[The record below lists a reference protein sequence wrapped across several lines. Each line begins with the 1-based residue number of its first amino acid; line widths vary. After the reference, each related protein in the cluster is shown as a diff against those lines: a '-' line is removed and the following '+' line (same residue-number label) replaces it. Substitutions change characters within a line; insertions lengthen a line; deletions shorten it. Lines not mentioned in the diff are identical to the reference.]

1 MKKILTLALSSLLAI
16 PVFAQ
21 VVDTPDTPATPDSVA
36 VQETVVAAP
45 EVAPEVTEPAPEEV
59 APAEVAPEQQ
69 PEEAAPEVAEEP
81 SQEDP
86 APAIGS
92 AKAKKAKA
100 SKPAKDRYLFNHLGI
115 GISAGLDGIG
125 GDIALPVGRH
135 IQLRAG
141 YASGFPSLIKYVSP
155 AVHVNMSKADGD
167 PWDINADIA
176 GKANLGLDAARIM
189 LDLYPSKSS
198 GFRITAGA
206 YFAFKPEVGLIHLQ
220 TVEPLPLGPDDR
232 GKTGIT
238 LDREGA
244 PSELLTTDLEGTMA
258 LDIKMGAP
266 VSSMP
271 WLRPYVGIGLGR
283 VLPNKRVNF
292 CFDLGAIYTG
302 GFGLYGWDYSD
313 LALGTGDAKRVQ
325 IKSTDVNALK
335 DVIGESNVGLI
346 SQIMGFAENLPVW
359 PVLKFTVAVRL
370 F

>member
-1 MKKILTLALSSLLAI
+1 MKKILTLAVSSLIAI

-21 VVDTPDTPATPDSVA
+21 AVDTTATPANPDSVA

-45 EVAPEVTEPAPEEV
+45 EVAPEVTEPAPV
-59 APAEVAPEQQ
+59 EVAPEAVADE
-69 PEEAAPEVAEEP
+69 PASPAVEEAPVA
-81 SQEDP
+81 EDP
-86 APAIGS
+86 APS
-92 AKAKKAKA
+92 VSSKKEKKAKTN
-100 SKPAKDRYLFNHLGI
+100 KPSKDRYLFNHLGI

-176 GKANLGLDAARIM
+176 GQANLGLDAARIM

-206 YFAFKPEVGLIHLQ
+206 YFAFQPEVGLIHLQ

-335 DVIGESNVGLI
+335 DVIGEGNVGKI